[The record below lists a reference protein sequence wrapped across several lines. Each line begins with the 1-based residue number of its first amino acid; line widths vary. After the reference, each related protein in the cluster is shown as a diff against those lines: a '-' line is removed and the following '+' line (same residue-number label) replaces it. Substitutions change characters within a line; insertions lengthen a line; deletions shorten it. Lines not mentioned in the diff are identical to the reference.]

1 MFIFN
6 PLSRSAYVCEAQRDD
21 SSIKA
26 ASRIDLSPR
35 AAV

>member
-21 SSIKA
+21 FVDQGGK
-26 ASRIDLSPR
+26 PH
-35 AAV
+35 